1 MTFIKVN
8 KGKAKASVLPLPVGA
23 KTNRFFYWKNRGI
36 VIICTGVGF
45 I

>member
-23 KTNRFFYWKNRGI
+23 KTRRFFY
-36 VIICTGVGF
+36 
-45 I
+45 